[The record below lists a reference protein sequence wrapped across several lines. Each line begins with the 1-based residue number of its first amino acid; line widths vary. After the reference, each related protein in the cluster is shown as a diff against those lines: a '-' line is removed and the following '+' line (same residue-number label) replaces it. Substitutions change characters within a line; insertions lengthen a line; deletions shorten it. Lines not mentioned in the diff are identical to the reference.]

1 MTREEWKD
9 GWKGG
14 CVARRVDRWVNN
26 NRLKRKT
33 IPWNCPGQRA
43 ISKYEGSPKLQGLTL
58 SLQRR
63 RTFTSWYGCLNENVS
78 LNSVAAKASRLI

>member
-33 IPWNCPGQRA
+33 IP
-43 ISKYEGSPKLQGLTL
+43 
-58 SLQRR
+58 
-63 RTFTSWYGCLNENVS
+63 
-78 LNSVAAKASRLI
+78 